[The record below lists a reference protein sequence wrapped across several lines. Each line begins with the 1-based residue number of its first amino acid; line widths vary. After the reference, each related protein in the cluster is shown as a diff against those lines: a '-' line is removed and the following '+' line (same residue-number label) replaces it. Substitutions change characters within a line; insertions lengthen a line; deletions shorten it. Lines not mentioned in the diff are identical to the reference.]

1 MALKGDSTDK
11 TYTYLHMN
19 SRNVAVGDK
28 LNSLGICVGQ
38 QGKKGHATGYH
49 VHFEVHIA
57 SSNIKPRSLPRARFF
72 FVQFT
77 VSSGENRVKIKIFRI
92 SGRDKEAH
100 GEFI

>member
-1 MALKGDSTDK
+1 MVLAKVNRTVIKLLFKRLYGCSAPAEK
-11 TYTYLHMN
+11 SVNGAN
-19 SRNVAVGDK
+19 S
-28 LNSLGICVGQ
+28 S
-38 QGKKGHATGYH
+38 
-49 VHFEVHIA
+49 HIA